1 MAAGDLYIECEGG
14 GKKLI
19 AESGWLEKL
28 NALAVKTINES
39 PAKYGLRATRISR
52 SAENIVPLIACGE
65 PLKEIGDLLGWLIT
79 ESTSGEPSIGLIEE
93 A

>member
-28 NALAVKTINES
+28 NALAVKTAAN
-39 PAKYGLRATRISR
+39 KYGLRAVRVTAAAGDIT
-52 SAENIVPLIACGE
+52 PLIACGE
-65 PLKEIGDLLGWLIT
+65 PLKDLGDLFGWLIV
-79 ESTSGEPSIGLIEE
+79 ESASGEPAIGLIEE